1 MAKDPSQAKYE
12 TTPYFNEITRLIN
25 YSNQKKLKVC
35 QRTAL
40 ATTQSHGQGKLPNT
54 EGGYVNLDRVGANV
68 SQAPALLDFPNERT
82 GIAEAKTMLSILQTL
97 QTTVMKKGIDY
108 DVIQGTPKPTLL
120 KPGAELLV
128 RVFNLVPDAHITN
141 RIEILDKEIPYFQ
154 YDAECSLSNRYDKH
168 LGNGLGSSNS
178 GEPSFAFKWVFESD
192 LPQELRAKK
201 EDLRSMV
208 LNGRNAYR
216 VESSRIDIFGAV
228 NSIQKRAKKRAFVD
242 AILGITSVSRLFTQD
257 FGAEN
262 ETDDNTET

>member
-1 MAKDPSQAKYE
+1 MSKDPPQAKYE
-12 TTPYFNEITRLIN
+12 TTPYFNEVNRLIN
-25 YSNQKKLKVC
+25 NSNKNKPKVSK
-35 QRTAL
+35 RTPL
-40 ATTQSHGQGKLPNT
+40 ATAQTQEEAKFPNS
-54 EGGYVNLDRVGANV
+54 EGGYANHDRGVANV
-68 SQAPALLDFPNERT
+68 GQAPVLLDLPTERT
-82 GIAEAKTMLSILQTL
+82 GIADAKTMLSLLETL

-108 DVIQGTPKPTLL
+108 DIIQGTTKPTLL

-141 RIEILDKEIPYFQ
+141 RIELLDREIPYFQ
-154 YDAECSLSNRYDKH
+154 YDAVCSLSNRYDTY

-192 LPQELRAKK
+192 LPGELSARK

-242 AILGITSVSRLFTQD
+242 AVLGITSVSRLFTQD
-257 FGAEN
+257 IRAEN
-262 ETDDNTET
+262 ETDDDKET